1 MKGNN
6 ALKAV
11 RGGVTAAKGF
21 TASGVSCGIK
31 KRGKDLALIVSDRP
45 AQAAG
50 TLTVNP
56 MKAPCV
62 NWAQQLLSRGT
73 ARAIIAN
80 SGNANCCTGKQGRAD
95 AGKTAAWTAAALKI
109 KPSSVFIAS
118 TGVIGRFLPMD
129 KMAQGIRSAVAS
141 LDAAGSLSAAQAI
154 MTTDTRPKEIAIQFK
169 IAGKPITVGGIAKGS
184 GMIAPNMA
192 TMLAFLTTDATADAK
207 TMRQILKAWVPKTFN
222 AITVDGEV
230 STNDMVL
237 ILANG
242 ASETPKI
249 KPGSS
254 AFKQFSQAIGT
265 VCGYLAKEIVRDG
278 EGVTRLFTV
287 LVTGAKKPADAQKI
301 AQRIGNSALVKTMIA
316 GRDPNWGR
324 IAAAAGATEVAVNPD
339 KIKIQI
345 GKTVVFKNG
354 EPARIPISRILK
366 EVDQPEVPILVDLG
380 LGRASAQITSGD
392 FTEDYIRINARYT
405 T

>member
-62 NWAQQLLSRGT
+62 DWAKKLLAQGT

-80 SGNANCCTGKQGRAD
+80 SGNANCCTGKQGRKD
-95 AGKTAAWTAAALKI
+95 AARTAAWTAAALKI
-109 KPSSVFIAS
+109 KPSDVFIAS

-129 KMAQGIRSAVAS
+129 KIDQGIRAAVKT
-141 LDAAGSLSAAQAI
+141 LDSTGSLSAAQAI
-154 MTTDTRPKEIAIQFK
+154 MTTDTRPKEIALQFK
-169 IAGKPITVGGIAKGS
+169 IGGKQVTVGGIAKGS

-192 TMLAFLTTDATADAK
+192 TMLAFLTTDAAADAK
-207 TMRQILKAWVPKTFN
+207 TLRKILNSLVPETFN
-222 AITVDGEV
+222 AITVDGEM
-230 STNDMVL
+230 STNDMVIL
-237 ILANG
+237 LANG
-242 ASETPKI
+242 ASATPRI
-249 KPGSS
+249 KPGS
-254 AFKQFSQAIGT
+254 AAYKQFFQAVAT
-265 VCGYLAKEIVRDG
+265 VCSYLAREIVRDG

-287 LVTGAKKPADAQKI
+287 SVSGARTPADARKI
-301 AQRIGNSALVKTMIA
+301 AQRIANSALVKTMIA

-324 IAAAAGATEVAVNPD
+324 IAAAAGATDVAIDPE
-339 KIKIQI
+339 KIAIRI
-345 GKTVVFKNG
+345 GKTTVFKNG
-354 EPARIPISRILK
+354 EPARIPVSRILK
-366 EVDQPEVPILVDLG
+366 EVDHPEVPIEVDLG
-380 LGRASAQITSGD
+380 VGRATARITSGD